1 LLRQRPLLGA
11 RLVAR
16 ARPRSSATAAREGAT
31 LCPLPRLSPSAG
43 YLRLNLEALARL
55 GALAPFT
62 TSVLTVPP
70 SSPPGAFPVCH
81 GLGTSY
87 LPSDFATRRHAP
99 SIAPRQPP
107 QFSMTL
113 AVGPVNV
120 FAREACRGLGVRWVA
135 RPVSGAHGRL
145 GQAVVAEPGA
155 LSSTPDLVS
164 ADPPRIDLAPSSG
177 GSRSEPVGSTD
188 GEPDPYKLPT

>member
-1 LLRQRPLLGA
+1 VRPLLQCEQALLRQRPLLGA

-113 AVGPVNV
+113 PG
-120 FAREACRGLGVRWVA
+120 R
-135 RPVSGAHGRL
+135 GRL

-155 LSSTPDLVS
+155 LSSTPGLVS